1 MDEKDRRILEYLIER
16 GRDKIADI
24 SRKLDIPRI
33 AVYERIKNM
42 VDEGIIRGFS
52 AIPDYSQINLGAIA
66 YVFVSFDPKSGTS
79 QKNMAKEIST
89 FKEVYE
95 VSIVAGHWDLIIKV
109 RGDSTEEIGN
119 FVLERLRQIKGVE
132 RTETISVFS
141 SIL

>member
-33 AVYERIKNM
+33 TVYERIKNM

-66 YVFVSFDPKSGTS
+66 YVFVSFDPKSGTT

-95 VSIVAGHWDLIIKV
+95 VSIVAGQWDLIIKV